1 MSGSAPRS
9 DAPSDLP
16 SDAIDW
22 LDRLARARVLVVGDV
37 MLDRFVYGTVDR
49 ISPEGPIGILRVR
62 RQQSMLGGAGNVA
75 RNLAALGVRASLIG
89 VVGRDEAGDELR
101 RLLVDEAG
109 IGGGLV
115 SESGRATTIKTRY
128 IGGAQ
133 QLLRADWESQAPL
146 AATTRDRLLARALRL
161 LPRCDVLV
169 LSDYGKG
176 VLKGVL
182 GGEGRSDIAGRLI
195 DVARRAGKPV
205 LVDPKGGDY
214 ARYAG
219 ASLVTPNQR
228 ELVEASGLAADSDAA
243 VERAARRLI
252 ARHRIGAVLATRSSR
267 GMTLV
272 SARETAVHI
281 RAEAREVFDVAG
293 AGDTVIAAVAAA
305 IGAGAP
311 LAVAA
316 LLGNEAAG
324 LVVGKVGTATVSR
337 DELRATLSR
346 RRPRQD
352 EAKLMSRE
360 QAMALVA
367 RWRRGGLKIG
377 FTNGCFDLLHPGH
390 VALLAQARAA
400 CDRLIVGLN
409 SDRSVRR
416 LKGAGR
422 PVQRQQARAALLAS
436 LSDVDAVVIFAQDT
450 PLALIEALRPD
461 LLVKGAD
468 YREAEV
474 VGAELVRAHGGQV
487 MLARLSPGHSTTA
500 TIGRLRVSP
509 AAPASASRPGRMKK
523 RP

>member
-1 MSGSAPRS
+1 LSRA
-9 DAPSDLP
+9 APSPDPP
-16 SDAIDW
+16 SDPLDW
-22 LDRLARARVLVVGDV
+22 LDRLARVRVLVVGDV
-37 MLDRFVYGTVDR
+37 MLDRFVHGTVDR

-62 RQQSMLGGAGNVA
+62 RQHSMLGGAGNVA
-75 RNLAALGVRASLIG
+75 RNLAALGVRASLVG
-89 VVGRDEAGDELR
+89 VAGRDEAGGELR
-101 RLLVDEAG
+101 RLLAGEAG

-115 SESGRATTIKTRY
+115 TEPGRITTIKTRY

-133 QLLRADWESQAPL
+133 QLLRADWESEAKLAP
-146 AATTRDRLLARALRL
+146 ATRHKLLARALRAL
-161 LPRCDVLV
+161 QRCQVLV

-176 VLKGVL
+176 VL
-182 GGEGRSDIAGRLI
+182 GGDIAARLI
-195 DVARRAGKPV
+195 RAARRAGKTV
-205 LVDPKGGDY
+205 LVDPKGGDHG
-214 ARYAG
+214 RYEG

-228 ELVEASGLAADSDAA
+228 ELAEASFLPVDSDAA
-243 VERAARRLI
+243 VEKAARRLI

-272 SARETAVHI
+272 SARDKPVHI

-305 IGAGAP
+305 VGAGAP
-311 LAVAA
+311 LAMAA

-324 LVVGKVGTATVSR
+324 LVVGKVGTATVSL
-337 DELRATLSR
+337 DELRMALSR
-346 RRPRQD
+346 RRARQG
-352 EAKLMSRE
+352 EAKLVSLE
-360 QAMALVA
+360 QAMTLAA
-367 RWRRGGLKIG
+367 RWRRGGLRIG

-390 VALLAQARAA
+390 VGLLRQARAA

-422 PVQRQQARAALLAS
+422 PVQRQQDRAALLGS

-474 VGAELVRAHGGQV
+474 VGARLVRGYGGRV
-487 MLARLSPGHSTTA
+487 MLARLSPGHSTTG
-500 TIGRLRVSP
+500 TIGRLRSTSP
-509 AAPASASRPGRMKK
+509 PLASSRRLSQRIKK
-523 RP
+523 R